1 MIQKKLFKELENKN
15 IFDNANEYGKQYL
28 KNVFSRKVFPDEKTI
43 EKLTVFDEIFPEGF
57 TSSKEILDLL
67 NCYGSPATV
76 AQFGSRYFG
85 FVNGSMIPAGLAS
98 RLLADFWDQN
108 AAMQIT
114 SPIISKLEEVVQSWL
129 VHLFNLPENAVA
141 GFVSGTSMATFS
153 GLAAA
158 RFRILER
165 KGWNVNK
172 KGLFR
177 APQVR
182 LVLGKQAHS
191 TVLKAISLLG
201 FGTDCIEWVNTDT
214 QGRIIPEE
222 LPELDENTILI
233 LQAGN
238 VNTGSFD
245 NFEYICQKAENSN
258 AWIHID
264 GAFGLW
270 AAASE
275 KLSYLVKG
283 MELADSWSVDGH
295 KTLNTP
301 YDNGIILC
309 RDEEALISALHMSG
323 SYIISGKKRDGMKYT
338 PEMSRRSRVV
348 ELWATLK
355 SLGRTGVDEM
365 VFTMHMLA
373 KQFAEGLQ
381 KEGFTILNEI
391 CFNQVLIRYKD
402 SKQTEKLLKK
412 VQELNVLWCGSS
424 EWEGEKAIRISICSW
439 TTTPDDIKMSLESFV
454 KAKRL
459 VDIELQIPPG

>member
-1 MIQKKLFKELENKN
+1 MIQEKLFRDLENDDT
-15 IFDNANEYGKQYL
+15 FDRANVYGRQYL
-28 KNVFSRKVFPDEKTI
+28 KDVFSRA
-43 EKLTVFDEIFPEGF
+43 IFPEKNAIKNLSVFEEELTEKF
-57 TSSKEILDLL
+57 TSSEEILELL
-67 NCYGSPATV
+67 NNYGSPATV
-76 AQFGSRYFG
+76 AQFGGRYFG
-85 FVNGSMIPAGLAS
+85 FVNGSMIPAGLAA

-108 AAMQIT
+108 AAMQVT

-129 VHLFNLPENAVA
+129 VDLFNLPENTVA

-158 RFRILER
+158 RFRILGS
-165 KGWNVNK
+165 KGWDVNK
-172 KGLFR
+172 KGLFQ

-182 LVLGKQAHS
+182 IVLSRQAHS
-191 TVLKAISLLG
+191 TVLKAIGLLG
-201 FGTDCIEWVNTDT
+201 FGTDCIEWVNADS
-214 QGRIIPEE
+214 QGRIIPED

-245 NFEYICQKAENSN
+245 ELESICRQAKESN
-258 AWIHID
+258 TWVHID

-270 AAASE
+270 AAASD
-275 KLSYLVKG
+275 KLKYLVKG

-309 RDEEALISALHMSG
+309 RDEEALVSALQMSG
-323 SYIISGKKRDGMKYT
+323 SYIIAGKDRDGMNYT

-348 ELWATLK
+348 ELWATCK
-355 SLGRTGVDEM
+355 SLGNNGINDM
-365 VFTMHMLA
+365 VFNMHMLA
-373 KQFAEGLQ
+373 KQFAEGLK

-391 CFNQVLIRYKD
+391 CFNQVLIRCKD
-402 SKQTEKLLKK
+402 NNHTDKLLQK

-424 EWEGEKAIRISICSW
+424 EWNGEKAIRISICSW
-439 TTTPDDIKMSLESFV
+439 ASTPDDIKMSLDSFV
-454 KAKRL
+454 RAKKL
-459 VDIELQIPPG
+459 I